1 MACNEDKQIT
11 IDPQYY
17 PRDSHLA
24 YSQSMVK
31 LGIGDT
37 QLYRNWIEAHDR
49 AMANPVRIKA
59 PFQETFYFDDV
70 NTDAYAYRFS
80 IDKGQK
86 TTLSINQ
93 LKGDTG
99 LIFMDLFQVVADT
112 IQPFVHIASSDTL
125 TNQLIVEHNE
135 TADYILRVQP
145 ELLRSG
151 VYNLKILIEPSLA
164 FPVSGGEEQDIG
176 SLFGVPRDAGKRVHE
191 GIDIFAKRHTPIVS
205 VSDCQITFAGEKEG
219 SLGGTVI
226 WARDT
231 LRGLTMYYAHLQDVL
246 VETGDY
252 VQRGDTI
259 GTNGNSGNAATT
271 YPHLHFGIYG
281 GGAVDPFPYVV
292 ETRKNPS
299 SILAD
304 SSWLNKLIRVDN
316 LNGNNRNLYS
326 RRLNQYM
333 SHHEYA
339 SVIGVTSTYYKVRKA
354 TGDMSYVFYDHIE
367 ALNRPIQRVRLE
379 EDINLYTTPDRD
391 VAYSSILAKGTS
403 LRILA
408 KSAGMSFCEL
418 DDGNQGWV
426 EI

>member
-1 MACNEDKQIT
+1 MACKEDKQII

-17 PRDSHLA
+17 PRDNHLA

-37 QLYRNWIEAHDR
+37 QLYRNWREAHDR
-49 AMANPVRIKA
+49 AMAKPVRIKA

-70 NTDAYAYRFS
+70 STDAYAYRFS

-99 LIFMDLFQVVADT
+99 LIYMDLFQVVADT
-112 IQPFVHIASSDTL
+112 IQPFRHIASSDTI
-125 TNQLIVEHNE
+125 TNQLIFEHNE
-135 TADYILRVQP
+135 TGDYILRVQP

-151 VYNLKILIEPSLA
+151 VYNLKILVEPSLA

-176 SLFGVPRDAGKRVHE
+176 SIFGVPRDAGKRVHE
-191 GIDIFAKRHTPIVS
+191 GIDIFAKRYTPIVS
-205 VSDCQITFAGEKEG
+205 VSDCEITFAGDKEG

-231 LRGLTMYYAHLQDVL
+231 LRDLTMYYAHLQEVS
-246 VETGDY
+246 VEKGDY

-259 GTNGNSGNAATT
+259 GTNGNSGNAVTT
-271 YPHLHFGIYG
+271 YPHLHFGIYDR
-281 GGAVDPFPYVV
+281 GAVDPFPYVV
-292 ETRKNPS
+292 ETRKKPS
-299 SILAD
+299 PILAD
-304 SSWLNKLIRVDN
+304 SSWLNKSIRIDN
-316 LNGNNRNLYS
+316 PNGNNRNLYS
-326 RRLNQYM
+326 RRLDQYM
-333 SHHEYA
+333 SHDEYA
-339 SVIGVTSTYYKVRKA
+339 NVIGVTSTYYKVRKA
-354 TGDMSYVFYDHIE
+354 TGELSYVFYDHIE
-367 ALNRPIQRVRLE
+367 GLNRPIQKVKLE
-379 EDINLYTTPDRD
+379 KEIKLYTSPETD
-391 VAYSSILAKGTS
+391 VAHSTVLTKGTS

-408 KSAGMSFCEL
+408 KSAEMSFCEL
-418 DDGNQGWV
+418 DNGNQGWV